1 MKLYTM
7 PLHNCGELCQSKRN
21 GEHMTDTR
29 RNCYLIR
36 PFELSD
42 APALLDLILQS
53 SGGLSSLQP
62 RLDFLRD
69 YIQSSVNSFGGR
81 YPLEK
86 PHKYLLGMFEHGQKI
101 KKGGRLIGCSAVKTQ
116 IGIESP
122 FINFDLQGDGENQVL
137 RASTRFRGA
146 TEVGSLFLHP
156 DYRDSGL
163 GRYLAK
169 VRYHLIGAEPWRFG
183 DMVIAELRGICGKE
197 GSPLYDHLFE
207 YKLDK
212 TFLEA
217 DAEYFDRDPKSLGD
231 IVPIGDVPTYDFPI
245 EVKMSLAQP
254 HPTGIGAM
262 RLLQREGF
270 IFSGTIDLFDA
281 GPIMSVHRD
290 TIRTTMQTKTLPCLS
305 ATDLIDAQDSLI
317 SVGTVADFR
326 AVVTP
331 ATEIDRGVLIPQRAL
346 DTLGVE
352 AGAQLRFWQDERRLR
367 KGQSPQTQQVK
378 A

>member
-1 MKLYTM
+1 
-7 PLHNCGELCQSKRN
+7 
-21 GEHMTDTR
+21 MTDVG

-36 PFELSD
+36 PFAMED
-42 APALLDLILQS
+42 APALLDLIKES

-62 RLDFLRD
+62 RLDFLKD
-69 YIQSSVNSFGGR
+69 YIQSSVNSFGGK

-86 PHKYLLGMFEHGQKI
+86 PHKYLLGMFEQSHNN
-101 KKGGRLIGCSAVKTQ
+101 KGAGRLIGCSAVKTQ

-122 FINFDLQGDGENQVL
+122 FINFDLHGDGENQTL
-137 RASTRFRGA
+137 RASSRFKGA

-169 VRYHLIGAEPWRFG
+169 VRYHLIGSEPWRFG

-217 DAEYFDRDPKSLGD
+217 DAEYFDRDPNSLGD
-231 IVPIGDVPTYDFPI
+231 IVPIGAVPTYNFPI

-254 HPTGIGAM
+254 HPTGVGAM
-262 RLLQREGF
+262 RLLQNEGF

-290 TIRTTMQTKTLPCLS
+290 TIRTTLQTKTLASLS

-317 SVGTVADFR
+317 SVGTVSDFR

-331 ATEIDRGVLIPQRAL
+331 ATEVERGVIVPQRAL
-346 DTLGVE
+346 EALGVE
-352 AGAQLRFWQDERRLR
+352 AGTPLRFWQDKRRLR
-367 KGQSPQTQQVK
+367 KGTAPLPETKAQVI

>member
-1 MKLYTM
+1 
-7 PLHNCGELCQSKRN
+7 
-21 GEHMTDTR
+21 MTNAD

-36 PFELSD
+36 PIKLGD
-42 APALLDLILQS
+42 APALLELIEQS

-62 RLDFLRD
+62 RLDFLKD
-69 YIQSSVNSFGGR
+69 YIQTSVSSFGGM

-86 PHKYLLGMFEHGQKI
+86 PHKYLLAMFEYPS
-101 KKGGRLIGCSAVKTQ
+101 GRLIGCSAVKTQ

-122 FINFDLQGDGENQVL
+122 FINFDLHGDGENQTL
-137 RASTRFRGA
+137 RASSRFKGA

-169 VRYHLIGAEPWRFG
+169 VRYHLIGSEPWRFG

-217 DAEYFDRDPKSLGD
+217 DAEYFDRNPNSLGD
-231 IVPIGDVPTYDFPI
+231 IVPIGNVPTYDFPI

-262 RLLQREGF
+262 RLLQNEGF

-290 TIRTTMQTKTLPCLS
+290 TIRTTLQTKTMPCLS

-331 ATEIDRGVLIPQRAL
+331 AAELDRGVLVPQRAL
-346 DTLGVE
+346 EAIGVK
-352 AGAQLRFWQDERRLR
+352 AGTSLRFWQDKRRLR
-367 KGQSPQTQQVK
+367 KGAAPQPETKTQAK

>member
-1 MKLYTM
+1 M
-7 PLHNCGELCQSKRN
+7 PN
-21 GEHMTDTR
+21 TR

-36 PFELSD
+36 PFKLSD
-42 APALLDLILQS
+42 ASALLELILES

-62 RLDFLRD
+62 RLDFLKD
-69 YIQSSVNSFGGR
+69 YIQTSINSFSGH

-86 PHKYLLGMFEHGQKI
+86 PHKYLLGMFEQPS
-101 KKGGRLIGCSAVKTQ
+101 GRLIGCSAVKTQ

-122 FINFDLQGDGENQVL
+122 FINFDLQGDGESQVL
-137 RASTRFRGA
+137 RASSRFKGA

-169 VRYHLIGAEPWRFG
+169 VRYHLIGSEPWRFG
-183 DMVIAELRGICGKE
+183 DMVIAELRGICGVE

-217 DAEYFDRDPKSLGD
+217 DAEYFDRNPNSLGD

-290 TIRTTMQTKTLPCLS
+290 TIRTTLQTKTVPCL
-305 ATDLIDAQDSLI
+305 AAADLIDAQDSLI

-331 ATEIDRGVLIPQRAL
+331 AAGLDLGALIPQRAL
-346 DTLGVE
+346 DAIGVKSGE
-352 AGAQLRFWQDERRLR
+352 QLRFWQDARRLR
-367 KGQSPQTQQVK
+367 KGQTAQVRQVN

>member
-1 MKLYTM
+1 M
-7 PLHNCGELCQSKRN
+7 PFYALLGEFMTNAGRN
-21 GEHMTDTR
+21 Y
-29 RNCYLIR
+29 YLIR
-36 PFELSD
+36 PFAMDD
-42 APALLDLILQS
+42 APALLALILES

-69 YIQSSVNSFGGR
+69 YIQTSVNSFGGK

-86 PHKYLLGMFEHGQKI
+86 PHKYLLGMFEQPS
-101 KKGGRLIGCSAVKTQ
+101 GRLIGCSAVKTQ

-122 FINFDLQGDGENQVL
+122 FINFDLHGDGEDQTL
-137 RASTRFRGA
+137 RASSRFKGA

-156 DYRDSGL
+156 DFRDSGL

-169 VRYHLIGAEPWRFG
+169 VRYHLIGSEPWRFG
-183 DMVIAELRGICGKE
+183 DMVIAELRGICGAE

-217 DAEYFDRDPKSLGD
+217 DAEYFDRDPNALGD
-231 IVPIGDVPTYDFPI
+231 IVPIGDVPTYKFPI

-262 RLLQREGF
+262 RLLQNEGF

-290 TIRTTMQTKTLPCLS
+290 TIRTTLQTKTVPCLS

-331 ATEIDRGVLIPQRAL
+331 AAELEQGALVPARAL
-346 DTLGVE
+346 KALSVE
-352 AGAQLRFWQDERRLR
+352 AGTQIRFWQDKRRLR
-367 KGQSPQTQQVK
+367 KGQSPQTNRQAK

>member
-1 MKLYTM
+1 MSKLK
-7 PLHNCGELCQSKRN
+7 Q
-21 GEHMTDTR
+21 
-29 RNCYLIR
+29 NCYGIR
-36 PFELSD
+36 PIVMAD
-42 APALLDLILQS
+42 APALLNLILES

-62 RLDFLRD
+62 RLDFLKD
-69 YIQSSVNSFGGR
+69 YIATSESSFGGH

-86 PHKYLLGMFEHGQKI
+86 PHKYLLGMFEPRS
-101 KKGGRLIGCSAVKTQ
+101 GRLIGCSAVKTQ

-122 FINFDLQGDGENQVL
+122 FINFDLHGDGENQTL
-137 RASTRFRGA
+137 RASSRFKGA

-169 VRYHLIGAEPWRFG
+169 VRYHLIGSEPWRFG
-183 DMVIAELRGICGKE
+183 DMVIAELRGICGTE
-197 GSPLYDHLFE
+197 GSPLYDHLYE

-217 DAEYFDRDPKSLGD
+217 DAEYFDRNPDSLGD
-231 IVPIGDVPTYDFPI
+231 IVPIGNVPTYDFPI

-254 HPTGIGAM
+254 HPTGVAAM
-262 RLLQREGF
+262 RLLQNEGF

-290 TIRTTMQTKTLPCLS
+290 TIRTTMQTKSLPCLS

-317 SVGTVADFR
+317 SVGTVSDFR

-331 ATEIDRGVLIPQRAL
+331 AAELDHGVLVPQRAL
-346 DTLGVE
+346 AALDAS
-352 AGAQLRFWQDERRLR
+352 AGTQLRFWQDKRRLR
-367 KGQSPQTQQVK
+367 KGQAPQPQKQAK

>member
-1 MKLYTM
+1 
-7 PLHNCGELCQSKRN
+7 
-21 GEHMTDTR
+21 MTTANRD
-29 RNCYLIR
+29 CYLIR
-36 PFELSD
+36 PFMMND
-42 APALLDLILQS
+42 ARALLALIQDS

-62 RLDFLRD
+62 RLDFLKD
-69 YIQSSVNSFGGR
+69 YIKSSVKSFSGA

-86 PHKYLLGMFEHGQKI
+86 PHKYLLGMFELDGITGKET
-101 KKGGRLIGCSAVKTQ
+101 RLIGCSAVKTQ
-116 IGIESP
+116 IGIEAP
-122 FINFDLQGDGENQVL
+122 FINFDLHGDGEDQTL
-137 RASTRFRGA
+137 RASSRFKGA
-146 TEVGSLFLHP
+146 TEVGSLFLHS

-169 VRYHLIGAEPWRFG
+169 VRYHLIASEPWRFG
-183 DMVIAELRGICGKE
+183 DMIIAELRGICGKE

-217 DAEYFDRDPKSLGD
+217 DAEYFDRNPDSLGD
-231 IVPIGDVPTYDFPI
+231 IVPIGPVPTYDFPI

-290 TIRTTMQTKTLPCLS
+290 TIRTTLETKLRPTLS
-305 ATDLIDAQDSLI
+305 ASELIDAQDSLV

-326 AVVTP
+326 AVVSP
-331 ATEIDRGVLIPQRAL
+331 AADLDRGVLLPQRTL
-346 DTLGVE
+346 DALGVE
-352 AGAQLRFWQDERRLR
+352 AGAQVRFWQDTRRLR
-367 KGQSPQTQQVK
+367 KRWTPPAKMAK